1 MRKTVLALSLFVAFS
16 THAQMENITYES
28 TEVAPGFYMTVGNNP
43 DGPFGGGTSGF
54 IVTADYVALIDDG
67 LLPPASAMVAHIT
80 ELAGK
85 APDFLVN
92 THYHGDHTGANALFA
107 DEGTVV
113 FAHHALRERLLEN
126 PDSAGGDAGIPVV
139 TFGEGVTFHMNDV
152 EAQVVHLPAAHTDGD
167 AIVVAK
173 NANVIFAG
181 DIVFNKIFPF
191 IDLDGGGSV
200 DGFISAQRK
209 IVEMADEKTVII
221 PGHGEL
227 ASLESMRKNIAMLV
241 DGQKRVNKL
250 VEAGMS
256 EDEAVAA
263 NPLADFATTFDWYFI
278 DAERMTRTFYK
289 DLSGK

>member
-1 MRKTVLALSLFVAFS
+1 MHKVVLACSLLVAFPCL
-16 THAQMENITYES
+16 AQMENISYES

-54 IVTADYVALIDDG
+54 IVTDDYVALVDDG
-67 LLPPASAMVAHIT
+67 LAQPAPAMVAHIK
-80 ELAGK
+80 EVAGK

-107 DEGTVV
+107 EEGTIV
-113 FAHHALRERLLEN
+113 FAHHALRKRLLEK
-126 PDSAGGDAGIPVV
+126 PESAGGDGGIPVV
-139 TFGEGVTFHMNDV
+139 TFAEGVTFHMNDV
-152 EAQVVHLPAAHTDGD
+152 EAEVIHLPEAHTDGD

-173 NANVIFAG
+173 KANVIFAG
-181 DIVFNKIFPF
+181 DIVFNGVFPF

-200 DGFISAQRK
+200 DGFIAAQKK
-209 IVEMADEKTVII
+209 IAEIADENTDII

-227 ASLESMRKNIAMLV
+227 ASLESMHKNIAMLV
-241 DGQKRVNKL
+241 EGQKRVKKL

-263 NPLADFATTFDWYFI
+263 NPLADFAGTFDWYFI
-278 DAERMTRTFYK
+278 NAERMTRTFYK
-289 DLSGK
+289 DLTGK

>member
-289 DLSGK
+289 DLTGK